1 MSVNEHLLVVLRTRG
16 ILAEIMTLY
25 TVPSTSPY
33 RNWFR
38 LLGWG
43 SISLLFGVLLL
54 SIFVPAI
61 GDSVTHGIG
70 WLAVAIVLTVIV
82 GSAFLAGKESTWN
95 MMRKLRFE
103 IADGMIVKTHEDPAS
118 PRIEIRLNEIDSLF
132 ERHGWL
138 FVAGGN
144 PRRHIGIPTTV
155 VNFNFLKSQ
164 LVSSR

>member
-1 MSVNEHLLVVLRTRG
+1 MVVLRTPSYTRD
-16 ILAEIMTLY
+16 MTLY
-25 TVPSTSPY
+25 TVSSTSPY
-33 RNWFR
+33 RNSFR

-138 FVAGGN
+138 FVAGGS
-144 PRRHIGIPTTV
+144 PRRHIEIPTTV

-164 LVSSR
+164 LVGSR

>member
-1 MSVNEHLLVVLRTRG
+1 
-16 ILAEIMTLY
+16 MTLY
-25 TVPSTSPY
+25 TVPPTSPY
-33 RNWFR
+33 RNGFR

-43 SISLLFGVLLL
+43 SITLPFGVLLF
-54 SIFVPAI
+54 SVFVPAV

-70 WLAVAIVLTVIV
+70 WLAVAIVLTAIV

-95 MMRKLRFE
+95 VMRKLRFE

-118 PRIEIRLNEIDSLF
+118 LRIEIRLNEIDSLF

-155 VNFNFLKSQ
+155 VNFNSLKSQ
-164 LVSSR
+164 LVQYPVSQAAQ